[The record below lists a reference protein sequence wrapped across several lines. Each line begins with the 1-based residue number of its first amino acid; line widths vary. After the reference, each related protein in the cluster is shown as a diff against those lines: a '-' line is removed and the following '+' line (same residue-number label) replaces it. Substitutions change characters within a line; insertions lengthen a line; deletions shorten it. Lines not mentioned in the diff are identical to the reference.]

1 MSEYKS
7 KGGPGMKPR
16 GAPGL
21 MAKVGP
27 QRYKSVGMFNLAYF
41 YTCYR
46 PGNISN
52 HHFANADLAPRFSSW
67 FYQKEERDG
76 NCQ

>member
-1 MSEYKS
+1 
-7 KGGPGMKPR
+7 MKPR

-52 HHFANADLAPRFSSW
+52 HHFANADLAPRFSS
-67 FYQKEERDG
+67 
-76 NCQ
+76 